1 MLSRRDVCGAFLVI
15 RKLAGIGGYSLTL
28 CGGFLEC
35 CVAWSDVGGPPG
47 GCHVTLCLSCTG
59 GFDPN
64 VEHRVRGAAELVF
77 AWRLKHRAWFVVC
90 VGLCPAFSRR
100 FSGNVSLSICVGA
113 FFGLWHLAWECAGWW
128 RRVSV
133 RADCFGQ
140 AAVARCASVWCSEGV
155 APVQTVPRLRVP
167 SGL

>member
-100 FSGNVSLSICVGA
+100 FSGIGLLMLRIRALRWRFCVCQLVDLRRCLLWLVAPSVGVC
-113 FFGLWHLAWECAGWW
+113 GLVAA
-128 RRVSV
+128 SV
-133 RADCFGQ
+133 RQG
-140 AAVARCASVWCSEGV
+140 
-155 APVQTVPRLRVP
+155 
-167 SGL
+167 